1 MSTLLPTLP
10 TLTTLT
16 RLKDDIEQFERS
28 SQARA
33 LRILTDN
40 DVPYD
45 ENPNGVFVN
54 MSNIP
59 TNVVDKLDKY
69 VTYVKLQQ
77 QFLQDQELEKEVL
90 RQNYFKPPQQEHQP
104 PC

>member
-1 MSTLLPTLP
+1 MSTSLPSHA
-10 TLTTLT
+10 TLT
-16 RLKDDIEQFERS
+16 RLKDEIELFERS

-33 LRILTDN
+33 LRILMDN
-40 DVPYD
+40 DVPHD

-59 TNVVDKLDKY
+59 TDVVDKLDKY

-77 QFLQDQELEKEVL
+77 KFLQDQELEKEEL
-90 RQNYFKPPQQEHQP
+90 RQNYFKPSSQEQP

>member
-1 MSTLLPTLP
+1 MSTSLPSLA
-10 TLTTLT
+10 TLT

-45 ENPNGVFVN
+45 ENPNGVFIN

-59 TNVVDKLDKY
+59 ADIVEQLDKY

-77 QFLQDQELEKEVL
+77 KFLQDQEQEKEEL
-90 RQNYFKPPQQEHQP
+90 YHNYFKPVEQQEQP

>member
-1 MSTLLPTLP
+1 MSTFLPSLA
-10 TLTTLT
+10 TLT

-28 SQARA
+28 NQARA

-45 ENPNGVFVN
+45 ENSNGVFVN

-59 TNVVDKLDKY
+59 TDVVDKLDKY

-77 QFLQDQELEKEVL
+77 QFLQDQEQEKEVL
-90 RQNYFKPPQQEHQP
+90 RQNYFKLAQQEQQP